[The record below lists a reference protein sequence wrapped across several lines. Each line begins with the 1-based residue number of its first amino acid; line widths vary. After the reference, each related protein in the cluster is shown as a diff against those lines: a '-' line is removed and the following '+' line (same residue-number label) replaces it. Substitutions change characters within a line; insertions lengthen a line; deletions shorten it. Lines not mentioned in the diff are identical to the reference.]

1 MSGPD
6 FGAAIIRASL
16 LGAGLL
22 LVISGTDLIQRWIGV
37 VLLAW
42 LAASTAWPPARRAL
56 IRRRAAAAARRGDG
70 WMADAARAETTVWRA
85 HCQREAAAA
94 YGRAADTGQERR
106 A

>member
-37 VLLAW
+37 ALLAW
-42 LAASTAWPPARRAL
+42 L
-56 IRRRAAAAARRGDG
+56 AAAAARRGDG
-70 WMADAARAETTVWRA
+70 WMAGAAAAKTTAWRA
-85 HCQREAAAA
+85 HCQREAAKA
-94 YGRAADTGQERR
+94 YDQARQAG
-106 A
+106 

>member
-37 VLLAW
+37 ALIAW
-42 LAASTAWPPARRAL
+42 TAASTAWPPARRAL

-70 WMADAARAETTVWRA
+70 WMAGAAAAKTTAWRG
-85 HCQREAAAA
+85 HCQREAAKA
-94 YGRAADTGQERR
+94 YDQARQAG
-106 A
+106 

>member
-6 FGAAIIRASL
+6 FGVAIIRASL

-37 VLLAW
+37 ALLAW

-70 WMADAARAETTVWRA
+70 WMAGAAAAKTTAWRA
-85 HCQREAAAA
+85 HCQREAAKA
-94 YGRAADTGQERR
+94 YDQARQAG
-106 A
+106 

>member
-1 MSGPD
+1 VSINGPD
-6 FGAAIIRASL
+6 FGVAIVRASL

-42 LAASTAWPPARRAL
+42 TAASTAWPPARRAL

-70 WMADAARAETTVWRA
+70 WMAGAAAAKTTAWRA
-85 HCQREAAAA
+85 HCQREAAKA
-94 YGRAADTGQERR
+94 YDQARQAG
-106 A
+106 

>member
-37 VLLAW
+37 ALLAW
-42 LAASTAWPPARRAL
+42 LAAAAAWPPAQRAL

-70 WMADAARAETTVWRA
+70 WMAGAAAANTTAWRA
-85 HCQREAAAA
+85 HCQREAAKA
-94 YGRAADTGQERR
+94 YDQARQAG
-106 A
+106 

>member
-37 VLLAW
+37 ALLAW
-42 LAASTAWPPARRAL
+42 LAASTAWPPARR
-56 IRRRAAAAARRGDG
+56 GDG
-70 WMADAARAETTVWRA
+70 WMAGAAAAKTTAWRG
-85 HCQREAAAA
+85 HCQREAAKA
-94 YGRAADTGQERR
+94 YDQARQAG
-106 A
+106 